1 LASVVLHGFF
11 VVGIGW
17 LAFHSLEERAK
28 TAVVLPPPPNEVA
41 VEIELPILSAGT
53 LLADVEKDPLGEVP
67 HAMGGTAI
75 ARIDT
80 GADGHGGDG
89 KTRSP
94 AIHLNDR
101 DEAVRLSPDLLTRLD
116 HDQQQRLRTAKERAS
131 WEDRRA
137 TTNPMELTFLATGTG
152 QHAER
157 RAPSPTDPSRGA
169 QKAAQA
175 SRAGGALGAA
185 DSAVAV
191 TAGDNAARRDPGAAR
206 DGSLT
211 ASPGTGVNTARAG
224 VDHRASADVALG
236 RPMVTKSS
244 VTVPATARS
253 RPQDDVDTEQE
264 VATTVQ
270 SLVHASTAG
279 GAFGDGIGG
288 TSGGGDPGAGG
299 GPTAGSHPRPIGPG
313 DGDWFDLESNDPRLV
328 DYFRKIHRK
337 VDPLWANAFPKSAM
351 LELKQGMVILEF
363 TIDSDGTA
371 HVVWP
376 PVRPSGIDEFD
387 RNCADALR
395 RAKNFGPLPASLGRT
410 QLRVRAPF
418 VAMNPI
424 VK

>member
-1 LASVVLHGFF
+1 
-11 VVGIGW
+11 
-17 LAFHSLEERAK
+17 
-28 TAVVLPPPPNEVA
+28 
-41 VEIELPILSAGT
+41 
-53 LLADVEKDPLGEVP
+53 
-67 HAMGGTAI
+67 
-75 ARIDT
+75 
-80 GADGHGGDG
+80 
-89 KTRSP
+89 
-94 AIHLNDR
+94 
-101 DEAVRLSPDLLTRLD
+101 
-116 HDQQQRLRTAKERAS
+116 
-131 WEDRRA
+131 
-137 TTNPMELTFLATGTG
+137 
-152 QHAER
+152 
-157 RAPSPTDPSRGA
+157 
-169 QKAAQA
+169 
-175 SRAGGALGAA
+175 
-185 DSAVAV
+185 
-191 TAGDNAARRDPGAAR
+191 
-206 DGSLT
+206 
-211 ASPGTGVNTARAG
+211 
-224 VDHRASADVALG
+224 
-236 RPMVTKSS
+236 
-244 VTVPATARS
+244 
-253 RPQDDVDTEQE
+253 
-264 VATTVQ
+264 VQ